1 MEGFGRI
8 LALPADHPQAIDYI
22 NAIRSR
28 LSCEA
33 TFNKL
38 QMSGELQN
46 CKKVLT
52 ILVGKKSRLTVNMAK
67 AAAIP

>member
-22 NAIRSR
+22 NTIRFR

-33 TFNKL
+33 TFNSL

-52 ILVGKKSRLTVNMAK
+52 TPGWQKKSRLT
-67 AAAIP
+67 P